1 MSYLTMNSIL
11 AEVDM
16 LNAGGYYRYI
26 GSLTTPPCTEGI
38 IWSIFR
44 TKIKISARQVNGC
57 FFKFL
62 FIVIRKSKAI
72 MLSYLSIK
80 NESNVNRFL
89 IKVLFIK
96 NSNEFPF
103 QMVFG
108 LVTRYSLNQE
118 FWFEILK
125 SNIHSNSF

>member
-11 AEVDM
+11 PEVDM

-62 FIVIRKSKAI
+62 FLLIRKSKAI

-80 NESNVNRFL
+80 NESNVNLFL
-89 IKVLFIK
+89 IKVLFIEK
-96 NSNEFPF
+96 KQSILFSN
-103 QMVFG
+103 G
-108 LVTRYSLNQE
+108 
-118 FWFEILK
+118 FWGGYVIEITNNLGSK
-125 SNIHSNSF
+125 F